1 MPKLIST
8 NWEPCSK
15 ESCKKYANI
24 GYKIKSQS
32 LKILCQFIIRKTLII
47 TWKRRA
53 ILLSNKKYEII
64 EHKEIQKLV
73 AWINLFFITDIDKHV
88 RPKDRKE

>member
-1 MPKLIST
+1 MP
-8 NWEPCSK
+8 
-15 ESCKKYANI
+15 NI

-32 LKILCQFIIRKTLII
+32 LKILCQFIIRKILII
-47 TWKRRA
+47 IWKRRA